1 MKSQEEY
8 CYPLGYY
15 CTVYQAEIYTI
26 LACAQL
32 CRMREEYG
40 ASVAICSDSQAALKI
55 LSSAKATS
63 ALFGQTVEESQLLSV
78 HNI

>member
-1 MKSQEEY
+1 
-8 CYPLGYY
+8 
-15 CTVYQAEIYTI
+15 
-26 LACAQL
+26 
-32 CRMREEYG
+32 MREEYG